1 MIPLAETTRGAARSK
16 VLHLGHS
23 AAAGGAEFALIR
35 MLQAGV
41 PWRPAVLLPPT
52 DGLGVF
58 AQLPVDVPVRV
69 CGVRQPAGVSAGGI
83 GLIADA
89 TARLIAQTV
98 VTRAHPGFRR
108 ADLIDANTTR
118 AAAYG
123 ALAAWTSPVPFVVHL
138 RDMAN
143 PEALGRGGFEIMR
156 RLVLPRADGVIA
168 DTEATLDSAK
178 PYLRS
183 DAATVV
189 IPSASGLTLR
199 PDGPALPADP
209 LIVGMLA
216 RIDPWKGQAD
226 LLEAFAIALAG
237 SDARLQFAGDV
248 FFGHEE
254 YLAKLRRR
262 ADELGLSGRVDFLG
276 HVDDVESLLDTWHIA
291 VQASTRPEPLGQN
304 VLQYLAAGR
313 AVIVADEGGPTEWV
327 RHEENGLRVAPRDV
341 SALAEALRRL
351 ATDVLLR
358 DRLAAQAARTPGLLD
373 DAAVAASH
381 SAFYAEV
388 VAQAGR
394 GRPARSRRVLH
405 R

>member
-1 MIPLAETTRGAARSK
+1 VSSPAERSRSAGRLK
-16 VLHLGHS
+16 VLHLGHT

-41 PWRPAVLLPPT
+41 HWRPAVLLPPT
-52 DGLGVF
+52 DGRGVF
-58 AQLPVDVPVRV
+58 ARLPVDVPLRV
-69 CGVRQPAGVSAGGI
+69 AGVRQPAGVSAGGI

-98 VTRAHPGFRR
+98 VTRFHPGFRR

-123 ALAAWTSPVPFVVHL
+123 ALAAWTSRVPFIVHL
-138 RDMAN
+138 RDMAH
-143 PEALGRGGFEIMR
+143 PEALGRGGFEVLR
-156 RLVLPRADGVIA
+156 RVVLSRADGVIA
-168 DTEATLDSAK
+168 DTHATLDSAR

-183 DAATVV
+183 DAATAV

-199 PDGPALPADP
+199 LEGPGLPTGP
-209 LIVGMLA
+209 VIVGMLA

-226 LLEAFAIALAG
+226 LLEAFAIALAET
-237 SDARLQFAGDV
+237 DARLQFAGDV

-262 ADELGLSGRVDFLG
+262 ADELGLSDRVDFLG
-276 HVDDVESLLDTWHIA
+276 HVDDVGSLLDTWHIA

-327 RHEENGLRVAPRDV
+327 RNEENGLRAAPRDL
-341 SALAEALRRL
+341 SSLAEALRRL
-351 ATDVLLR
+351 ALDVPLR

-373 DAAVAASH
+373 DASVAASH

-388 VAQAGR
+388 MARAGQ
-394 GRPARSRRVLH
+394 GRPARSRRMRH
-405 R
+405 G